1 MAKTYKNLYPQ
12 VCSLENVMQAARQ
25 AMKGKLSGDAA
36 ARFQVQWETHA
47 VNLHK
52 ELRAQTWRPGEYT
65 YFEIREP
72 KLRTVAAA
80 PFRDRVVHHALVQV
94 LEPIFEKKFI
104 EDSYACRKGKGTHA
118 GVRRCAQF
126 TQRYPVVLKCD
137 VRQYFPHIDQDILLD
152 RLGKTIADE
161 KVMSLIG
168 LILHSH
174 SDGVR
179 QEWGEDLFS
188 VKKRSRGLPIGNLT
202 SQFFANVYLDGFD
215 HFVKQELR
223 VKGYVRYVDDFLLFA
238 ESRGQARRWGR
249 KCRAYLD
256 GLGLEIHPDKYRLGL
271 TAREGADFC
280 GFVCFASGRI
290 KVRAASVRR
299 YQQRLRTLQG
309 NGDTREI
316 GQSVRSW
323 IGHVQHAQSWRLRA
337 AVLSGKSEQR
347 HSAR

>member
-12 VCSLENVMQAARQ
+12 VCSLENVMLAARK

-47 VNLHK
+47 VNLHE
-52 ELRAQTWRPGEYT
+52 ELMAEAWRPGEYT
-65 YFEIREP
+65 YFKIHEP

-118 GVRRCAQF
+118 GVRRCAEF
-126 TQRYPVVLKCD
+126 TQQFPVVLKCD
-137 VRQYFPHIDQDILLD
+137 VRQYFPHIDQEILFE
-152 RLGKTIADE
+152 RLAKTIADK
-161 KVMSLIG
+161 KVMSLIR
-168 LILHSH
+168 LILKSH

-179 QEWGEDLFS
+179 QVWGEDLFS
-188 VKKRSRGLPIGNLT
+188 VKQQYRGLPIGNLT

-238 ESRGQARRWGR
+238 DSRGQARAWGR
-249 KCRAYLD
+249 ECKLYLD
-256 GLGLEIHPDKYRLGL
+256 ALGLEIHPDKYRLGL

-280 GFVCFASGRI
+280 GFVCYASGRI
-290 KVRAASVRR
+290 KVRSASVRR
-299 YQQRLRTLQG
+299 YQKRFCALQKS
-309 NGDTREI
+309 GDVREI
-316 GQSVRSW
+316 SQSVRSW

-337 AVLSGKSEQR
+337 AVLSGKKG
-347 HSAR
+347 